1 MEKLEKSAATIAS
14 LEENLKKLNDVSIE
28 KDSEFEVL
36 KCKIAQR
43 ENEIKTVSTAKVSP

>member
-1 MEKLEKSAATIAS
+1 MEKLEKKAATIAS

-36 KCKIAQR
+36 KYKIAQR